1 MAKDINVYKY
11 LECSAL
17 TQKGL
22 KTLFDETIRAYHSI
36 NAERLKAVEHVS
48 EKIDVLEDILNASS
62 PWNIYYAA
70 KTVETKVNELEL
82 GFDTYIE
89 IAIQNKVNFP

>member
-1 MAKDINVYKY
+1 MARDIDAYKY
-11 LECSAL
+11 LECSTL

-22 KTLFDETIRAYHSI
+22 KTLFDETIRAYQSI
-36 NAERLKAVEHVS
+36 NTERLNAVEHIS
-48 EKIDVLEDILNASS
+48 EKSDVLEDILNASS

-70 KTVETKVNELEL
+70 KSVETKVNELEL
-82 GFDTYIE
+82 GFDKYLE